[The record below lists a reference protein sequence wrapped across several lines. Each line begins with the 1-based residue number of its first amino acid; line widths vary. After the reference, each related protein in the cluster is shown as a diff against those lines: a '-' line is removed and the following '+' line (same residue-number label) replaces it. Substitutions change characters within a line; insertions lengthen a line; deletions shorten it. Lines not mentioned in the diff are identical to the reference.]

1 MQTDLNSFE
10 TDMLRAVW
18 SWRFL
23 VGLAA
28 EFLILVISKMNTD
41 LYYISVPIVCTL
53 PYTTAVL
60 DELQSGYIKSYLPRT
75 SRTAYIYGKV
85 CSCMISGGLIEVLP
99 VLLYAGWKRAGVE
112 GMLYLLWGG
121 SRLDMNYPGD
131 GGTLTVYYGLLF
143 LSGALWAIL
152 SATLSTWTKSRYI
165 AYGSSFVIYYL
176 LVILQQRYFPDSYMM
191 SPVEWFRYQYTWV
204 FGQWGIVL
212 MLTGIGGIL
221 CYIYIQ
227 IVRMWMERI

>member
-10 TDMLRAVW
+10 TDMFRAVW
-18 SWRFL
+18 SWRFF

-60 DELQSGYIKSYLPRT
+60 DELQSGYIKSYLPHT
-75 SRTAYIYGKV
+75 SRKAYIYGKAG
-85 CSCMISGGLIEVLP
+85 SCMISGGLIEALP
-99 VLLYAGWKRAGVE
+99 VFLYAGWKQTGAE
-112 GMLYLLWGG
+112 GMLYLMCGG
-121 SRLDMNYPGD
+121 SRLDMNYPED
-131 GGTLTVYYGLLF
+131 GGTLTAHYGLLF

-191 SPVEWFRYQYTWV
+191 NPMEWFRYQYTWV
-204 FGQWGIVL
+204 FGQWGIAL

-221 CYIYIQ
+221 CYFYVQ
-227 IVRMWMERI
+227 IVQMWMDRI